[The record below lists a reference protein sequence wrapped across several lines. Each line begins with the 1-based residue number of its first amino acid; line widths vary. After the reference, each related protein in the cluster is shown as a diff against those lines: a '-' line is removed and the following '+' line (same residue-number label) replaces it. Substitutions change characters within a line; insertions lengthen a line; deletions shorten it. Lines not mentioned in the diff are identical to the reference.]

1 MWQHLQ
7 LTSLGVIDSAE
18 IELGPGFSVITGET
32 GAGKT
37 MVVTALGLLRGDR
50 ADLGLVRRGA
60 EQARVEASIALPPN
74 SAAARSVAEAG
85 GRVDDSD
92 DSADSADSA
101 GGVVVIGRVLS
112 AQGRSRAIAG
122 GATVPAALLAE
133 ITDELVAVHGQSDQH
148 RLLRPAE
155 QRAALDRFA
164 GEPLTAALAAYVPVH
179 ARWREAQQRL
189 HELRTHA
196 QERARELDV
205 LQHGV
210 GEIDAV
216 EPAPGEDATLLSD
229 EGRLAHAESL
239 AAAAENA
246 HAALAAEADGQA
258 GAARDLV
265 ASAVAAL
272 SDVAGHDEELD
283 ALAVRVNEVV
293 ILLDEVA
300 ADLSGYAGSVDLD
313 PERLAAVQSRR
324 AELAGLQ
331 RKYGPTLDDV
341 LAWADTSRTRL
352 AELGDDDAVV
362 DELAAEV
369 ERLEPRVRQLAADLS
384 TVRDEAASRLSGL
397 VDAELA
403 QLSMPSAH
411 LEARVTTDDDAVP
424 GPHGLD
430 EVELLFSANSGSGLR
445 PLNKGA
451 SGGELSRL
459 MLALEVVLADRSTVP
474 TLVFDEV
481 DAGIGGRA
489 AVEVGRRL
497 ARLAEHAQVIA
508 VTHLPQVA
516 AFADHHFVVDKDDD
530 GAVTR
535 SSVVRL
541 GDADRV
547 DELARMLAGQ
557 DESASAQAHARELL
571 ELAGQAS

>member
-7 LTSLGVIDSAE
+7 LTSLGVIDAAE
-18 IELGPGFSVITGET
+18 LELDAGFSVITGET

-50 ADLGLVRRGA
+50 ADLGLVRHGA
-60 EQARVEASIALPPN
+60 DQARVEATIALPPG
-74 SAAARSVAEAG
+74 SAAAAVVDGAG
-85 GRVDDSD
+85 GRVDDD
-92 DSADSADSA
+92 
-101 GGVVVIGRVLS
+101 VVVIGRVLS
-112 AQGRSRAIAG
+112 AQGRSRAVAG

-133 ITDELVAVHGQSDQH
+133 VTDELVAVHGQSDQH
-148 RLLRPAE
+148 RLLRAAE

-164 GEPLTAALAAYVPVH
+164 GPELAEAMSTYRPLH
-179 ARWREAQQRL
+179 HRWREAQRRL
-189 HELRTHA
+189 DELRTHA
-196 QERARELDV
+196 RERARELDV
-205 LQHGV
+205 LRHGV
-210 GEIDAV
+210 EEIAAV
-216 EPAPGEDATLLSD
+216 EPQADEDGTLLAD
-229 EGRLAHAESL
+229 EQRLAHAESL
-239 AAAAENA
+239 ARAAEVA
-246 HAALAAEADGQA
+246 HGALAGDDGEMVGA
-258 GAARDLV
+258 AARDV
-265 ASAVAAL
+265 VGAAL
-272 SDVAGHDEELD
+272 SALRDVSGHDPQLD
-283 ALAVRVNEVV
+283 ALAGRTDELV

-300 ADLSGYAGSVDLD
+300 AELSAYAAAVELD
-313 PERLAAVQSRR
+313 PQRLAEVQERR
-324 AELAGLQ
+324 SQIAGLQ

-341 LAWADTSRTRL
+341 LEWDRVSAERL
-352 AELGDDDAVV
+352 TELVDDDAVI
-362 DELAAEV
+362 EQLEAECA
-369 ERLEPRVRQLAADLS
+369 ELEPRILDGAGVLSRLRHDAAD
-384 TVRDEAASRLSGL
+384 RLSGL
-397 VDAELA
+397 VDDELS

-411 LEARVTTDDDAVP
+411 LEARVWTPEGAVP

-430 EVELLFSANSGSGLR
+430 DVELLFAANSGSGLR

-541 GDADRV
+541 GEDDRV

-557 DESASAQAHARELL
+557 DDSASAQAHARELL
-571 ELAGQAS
+571 ELAGHPASA

>member
-18 IELGPGFSVITGET
+18 LELEAGFSVITGET

-50 ADLGLVRRGA
+50 ADLGLVRHGA
-60 EQARVEASIALPPN
+60 DQARVEATISLPAG
-74 SAAARSVAEAG
+74 STAATVVDGAG
-85 GRVDDSD
+85 GRVDDD
-92 DSADSADSA
+92 
-101 GGVVVIGRVLS
+101 VVIIGRILS
-112 AQGRSRAIAG
+112 AQGRSRAVAG

-133 ITDELVAVHGQSDQH
+133 VTDELVAVHGQSDQH
-148 RLLRPAE
+148 RLLRAVE

-164 GEPLTAALAAYVPVH
+164 GPDLADAMATYRPVH
-179 ARWREAQQRL
+179 HRWREAQRRL
-189 HELRTHA
+189 DELRGQA
-196 QERARELDV
+196 RERARELDV
-205 LQHGV
+205 LRHGV
-210 GEIDAV
+210 DEIAAV
-216 EPAPGEDATLLSD
+216 EPQAEEDVALLAD
-229 EGRLAHAESL
+229 EQRLAHAEAL
-239 AAAAENA
+239 ARAAEIA
-246 HAALAAEADGQA
+246 HGVLAGDADELA
-258 GAARDLV
+258 VGAARDIV
-265 ASAVAAL
+265 GSAISAL
-272 SDVAGHDEELD
+272 REVAGHDPDLD
-283 ALAVRVNEVV
+283 ALASRTDELV

-300 ADLSGYAGSVDLD
+300 AELSAYGAGVELD
-313 PERLAAVQSRR
+313 PQRLAEVQDRR
-324 AELAGLQ
+324 AQIAGLQ

-341 LAWADTSRTRL
+341 LEWAATSGKRL
-352 AELGDDDAVV
+352 AELVDDDSVI
-362 DELAAEV
+362 EQLEAECA
-369 ERLEPRVRQLAADLS
+369 ELEPRVRQQAEGLS
-384 TVRDEAASRLSGL
+384 RLRREAAGRLSGL
-397 VDAELA
+397 VDGELA

-411 LEARVTTDDDAVP
+411 LEARVSTPDDAVP
-424 GPHGLD
+424 GPYGID
-430 EVELLFSANSGSGLR
+430 DVELLFSANSGSGLR
-445 PLNKGA
+445 PLHKGA

-516 AFADHHFVVDKDDD
+516 AFAHHHFVVDKDDD

-541 GDADRV
+541 GDGDRV

-557 DESASAQAHARELL
+557 DDSASAQAHARELL
-571 ELAGQAS
+571 QLAGHAG

>member
-7 LTSLGVIDSAE
+7 LTSLGVIDAAE
-18 IELGPGFSVITGET
+18 LELSSGFSVITGET

-50 ADLGLVRRGA
+50 ADLGLVRHGA
-60 EQARVEASIALPPN
+60 DQARVEASIAVPPG
-74 SAAARSVAEAG
+74 SAAREAIEQAG
-85 GRVDDSD
+85 GRVDDD
-92 DSADSADSA
+92 
-101 GGVVVIGRVLS
+101 VIVIGRVLS
-112 AQGRSRAIAG
+112 AQGRSRAVAG

-133 ITDELVAVHGQSDQH
+133 VTDELVAVHGQSDQH

-164 GEPLTAALAAYVPVH
+164 GDPLATALGEYTPVH
-179 ARWREAQQRL
+179 ARWREVQRRL
-189 HELRTHA
+189 DDLRTHA

-205 LQHGV
+205 LRYGV
-210 GEIDAV
+210 NEIAEVDPVA
-216 EPAPGEDATLLSD
+216 GEDQALLAD

-239 AAAAENA
+239 AGAAETA
-246 HAALAAEADGQA
+246 YAALANEADGDSLS
-258 GAARDLV
+258 GAARDQV
-265 ASAVAAL
+265 AGAAAAL
-272 SDVAGHDEELD
+272 RDVAGHDPELD
-283 ALAVRVNEVV
+283 ALGERTQEVI

-300 ADLSGYAGSVDLD
+300 AELSAYSSSVDLD
-313 PERLAAVQSRR
+313 PEQLAAVQARR
-324 AELAGLQ
+324 AQLAALQ
-331 RKYGPTLDDV
+331 RKYGPSLDDV
-341 LAWADTSRTRL
+341 IVWAEKGAARL
-352 AELGDDDAVV
+352 DELGDDDSLI
-362 DELAAEV
+362 DQLATECAT
-369 ERLEPRVRQLAADLS
+369 LEPQVLQLAGRL
-384 TVRDEAASRLSGL
+384 TELRQEAAVRLSGL

-411 LEARVTTDDDAVP
+411 LEAHVSTSADAVP
-424 GPHGLD
+424 TAHGLD
-430 EVELLFSANSGSGLR
+430 DVELVFAANSGTGLR
-445 PLNKGA
+445 PLAKGA

-541 GDADRV
+541 DDADRV

-557 DESASAQAHARELL
+557 DDSASAQAHARELL
-571 ELAGQAS
+571 DLAGHRS